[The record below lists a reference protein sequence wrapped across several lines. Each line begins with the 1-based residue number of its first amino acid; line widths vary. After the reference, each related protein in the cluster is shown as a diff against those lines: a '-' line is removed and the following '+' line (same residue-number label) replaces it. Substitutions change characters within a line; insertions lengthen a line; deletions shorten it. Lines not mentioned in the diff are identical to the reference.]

1 VIITPS
7 FSLLYCPNCNEKL
20 TIEPMFSET
29 NTSCS
34 TCGYTEPAGSVHF
47 VTFITE
53 VLSQFLKNLGVE
65 EIIIGDAST
74 NDLRAAVDAQA
85 ILPALLVNAKL
96 NTNTIGN
103 GFNNI
108 PLTTVHDESAFYQR
122 RVVTSTNSIRNP
134 SIAISTL
141 SETLFAA
148 HKMSMINNPTKGKKA
163 LDLNLLSPI
172 SVSQQSSITEYT
184 SNDAVMNTTSQKME
198 AQ

>member
-1 VIITPS
+1 MIITPS
-7 FSLLYCPNCNEKL
+7 LSLLYCPSCNERL

-34 TCGYTEPAGSVHF
+34 TCGYTEPAGSAHF

-65 EIIIGDAST
+65 EVVIGDAST
-74 NDLRAAVDAQA
+74 SDLRAAVDAQA
-85 ILPALLVNAKL
+85 ILPAILVNAKL
-96 NTNTIGN
+96 NTTTIGN

-108 PLTTVHDESAFYQR
+108 PLTTVHDENAFYQR
-122 RVVTSTNSIRNP
+122 RVVTNTSSIHNP

-148 HKMSMINNPTKGKKA
+148 HKMSIKNNPSKGKKV

-184 SNDAVMNTTSQKME
+184 SNETAVKNPAQKME
-198 AQ
+198 TL